1 MHMIKVH
8 FGTTADGR
16 SVELYT
22 LTNTRGLQAK
32 ISTYGGILTAL
43 RVPDRHGKLHDV
55 VLGCDTLGG
64 YLSVHPY
71 FGGTIHLE
79 GREYQLTTND
89 EGNHLHGGWHGF
101 DKVIWEAAEGD
112 GRNGPALEL

>member
-1 MHMIKVH
+1 MVPLFKSLHGKIPT
-8 FGTTADGR
+8 GDGR

-32 ISTYGGILTAL
+32 ISTYGGIVTGLK
-43 RVPDRHGKLHDV
+43 VPDRHGKLDDV

-71 FGGTIHLE
+71 FGATI
-79 GREYQLTTND
+79 GR
-89 EGNHLHGGWHGF
+89 
-101 DKVIWEAAEGD
+101 
-112 GRNGPALEL
+112 